1 MVQEAEANKEA
12 DKKFEDLV
20 VARNQAEQLIH
31 ATRKQLEEVG
41 SSLAADDKHQIETAI
56 SELENACALDNKE
69 AIDSKTQAL
78 ATAVKTL
85 TEHTQQQAQSNA
97 NDAQS
102 NVDDDVVEADFEE
115 MK

>member
-1 MVQEAEANKEA
+1 M
-12 DKKFEDLV
+12 
-20 VARNQAEQLIH
+20 
-31 ATRKQLEEVG
+31 
-41 SSLAADDKHQIETAI
+41 DD
-56 SELENACALDNKE
+56 KE
-69 AIDSKTQAL
+69 AIDSKMQAL